1 MAAQEVRPQQ
11 LHRHAQ
17 PLRARAAPA
26 RAAMPH
32 PARHL
37 GPRIG
42 RFPARAKARTRSSGP
57 RTTVP
62 LCGATVCRALCSCAS
77 WCCCRAEVVARAWVA
92 SRKFE
97 VAARMMSPETP
108 AARATSS
115 AA

>member
-11 LHRHAQ
+11 LRRHAQ

-26 RAAMPH
+26 HAAMPH
-32 PARHL
+32 PAHHL
-37 GPRIG
+37 GARIG

-62 LCGATVCRALCSCAS
+62 LCGATVV
-77 WCCCRAEVVARAWVA
+77 CRAEVVARTWVA